1 MMNIKR
7 KVTLAAIAIATI
19 PLLLASLTLGK
30 IASDQSSEALEQAAR
45 NQLVSI
51 RETKKT
57 QIEDYF
63 GTIRNQVLTFSN
75 DEMVISAM
83 EEMSVAFRQLPASV
97 DKDKLR
103 QRLKPYYSNQFAA
116 EYSNLNGGQSVD
128 TAALIN
134 QLDTEALYWQT
145 QYIQE
150 NANPLGSKHQLEQA
164 ADGSEYSRV
173 HQKYHPHIRD
183 FLEKFEYYDVFL
195 VEPDSGHIVYS
206 VFKELDFATSLKS
219 GPYANSGIAQ
229 AFDEALK
236 GNSQETVA
244 LVDFK
249 PYLPSYQAQASF
261 IASPIFNDD
270 KRLVGVLIFQMPIGR
285 INQIMTSDAKWQQ
298 IGLGAS
304 GETYLVGADY
314 KARSL
319 SRFLVEDK
327 PGYLKMMR
335 DLGLSQDVL
344 GQIDQK
350 DSNIGLQPIETVG
363 TRAAVGGATGFEIFP
378 DYRDV
383 AVLSA
388 YAPLQIPGLSWVLM
402 SEIDEEEAF
411 ASARALT
418 QDIALIATGLFV
430 VIALIAIA
438 IGYLAARNLTT
449 PIIRLSQLIGE
460 VEVNNDLRL
469 RSDIQSKDEIG
480 QMSRGF
486 NGMLSKFETVIRDV
500 SDSTHLVASA
510 SEQLTAAANENAHN
524 VEVQR
529 SETEQI
535 ATAMQEMA
543 MTVQD
548 VAKST
553 VEAAEA
559 TSTSS
564 EQAING
570 QQVVASTTAAI
581 QSLATN
587 IERAAQ
593 VIERL
598 ASESTNIGSVSDV
611 IKGIAGQTNLLALNA
626 AIEAARAGEQ
636 GRGFAVVA
644 DEVRSLAQRTQQS
657 TKEIEETVT
666 RLQLGAA
673 EAVAVMQ
680 DSKQDAEK
688 GVGLADETAAALQ
701 LIVASVASIN
711 DLNMQVASAAEQQSS
726 TAEEMN
732 RNVNNI
738 SQVAEQTAAST
749 EQSAASSNELAQLA
763 VKLQTLISQF
773 KVGG

>member
-1 MMNIKR
+1 MNIKR
-7 KVTLAAIAIATI
+7 KVTLAVIGIATL
-19 PLLLASLTLGK
+19 PLLLVSFILGNTAST
-30 IASDQSSEALEQAAR
+30 QSGEALEHAAR

-51 RETKKT
+51 RDTKKT

-83 EEMSVAFRQLPASV
+83 EELAGAFKELPKDANKEQL
-97 DKDKLR
+97 R
-103 QRLKPYYSNQFAA
+103 ERMTPYYSDQFAP
-116 EYSNLNGGQSVD
+116 EYRKLNSGQSVG
-128 TAALIN
+128 TAKLLN
-134 QLDTEALYWQT
+134 QLDTKALYWQT

-150 NANPLGSKHQLEQA
+150 NANPLGSKHQLDQA
-164 ADGSEYSRV
+164 KDGSDYSRL
-173 HQKYHPHIRD
+173 HGKYHPHIRD

-195 VEPDSGHIVYS
+195 VEPQTGDIVYS
-206 VFKELDFATSLKS
+206 VFKELDFATSIKN
-219 GPYANSGIAQ
+219 GPYANSGIGQ
-229 AFDEALK
+229 AFREALK
-236 GNSQETVA
+236 GNRKEAVA
-244 LVDFK
+244 LIDFQT
-249 PYLPSYQAQASF
+249 YLPSYQAQASF
-261 IASPIFNDD
+261 IASPIFNDY
-270 KRLVGVLIFQMPIGR
+270 KRLVGVLIFQMPVGR
-285 INQIMTSDAKWQQ
+285 ISQIMTSDAKWKQ

-304 GETYLVGADY
+304 GESYLVGADY

-327 PGYLKMMR
+327 PGYLKLMR
-335 DLGLSQDVL
+335 DAGESQVVMD
-344 GQIDQK
+344 QIDAK
-350 DSNIGLQPIETVG
+350 NSNIGLQVIETLG
-363 TRAAVGGATGFEIFP
+363 TRAAVGGTTGFDIFP
-378 DYRDV
+378 DYRGV
-383 AVLSA
+383 SVLSA
-388 YAPLQIPGLSWVLM
+388 YTPVQIPGLKWVLM

-418 QDIALIATGLFV
+418 QEIAFIATGLFV
-430 VIALIAIA
+430 AMALVAIV
-438 IGYLAARNLTT
+438 IGYLAARILTM
-449 PIIRLSQLIGE
+449 PIISLSQVIGE
-460 VEVNNDLRL
+460 VEKNNDLRL
-469 RSDIQSKDEIG
+469 RSGIESKDEIG
-480 QMSRGF
+480 QMSQGF

-500 SDSTHLVASA
+500 SDSTFLVASA
-510 SEQLTAAANENAHN
+510 SEQLTAAASENAKN
-524 VEVQR
+524 VELQR

-535 ATAMQEMA
+535 ATAMHEMA
-543 MTVQD
+543 GTVED

-553 VEAAEA
+553 AEA
-559 TSTSS
+559 SNAAFISS

-581 QSLATN
+581 QSLAAN
-587 IERAAQ
+587 IERASL

-598 ASESTNIGSVSDV
+598 ASESSNIGSMSDV
-611 IKGIAGQTNLLALNA
+611 IKGIAEQTNLLALNA

-657 TKEIEETVT
+657 TQEIEETVA

-673 EAVAVMQ
+673 EAVTVMQ
-680 DSKQDAEK
+680 DSKKDVEN

-701 LIVASVASIN
+701 LIVASVARIN
-711 DLNMQVASAAEQQSS
+711 DLNMQVASAAEQQSA
-726 TAEEMN
+726 TAGEMN
-732 RNVNNI
+732 KNVNNI